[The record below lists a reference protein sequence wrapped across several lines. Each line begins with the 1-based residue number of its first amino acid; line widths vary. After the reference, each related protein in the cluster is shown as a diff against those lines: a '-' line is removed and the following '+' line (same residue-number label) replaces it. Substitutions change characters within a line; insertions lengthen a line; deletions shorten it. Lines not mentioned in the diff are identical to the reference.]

1 MADLFETLKEIIGDE
16 EKAKKAQSALGE
28 FMLPRAEYNK
38 VAEKLKAKDEELEK
52 IKLASMDQS
61 QLLEHELNKA
71 KALQSEYGVKT
82 NRLEAEKLFVGAGLT
97 SEQYSKLLDTSVS
110 EDREKTLSLV
120 NGFIEILGKEKE
132 NVANKTK
139 ESLINQTKKPETG
152 EDTNKP
158 DPTPKVRT
166 SL

>member
-52 IKLASMDQS
+52 IKLANMDQS

-71 KALQSEYGVKT
+71 KALQSEFSVKT

-97 SEQYSKLLDTSVS
+97 SEQYSKLLDSSVS
-110 EDREKTLSLV
+110 EDKEKTLSLV

-132 NVANKTK
+132 SVASKTK

-152 EDTNKP
+152 EETKP
-158 DPTPKVRT
+158 EQSPKVRT